1 MQILNTLTNIQSLIS
16 LFDKKDH
23 IRLLKICIMLFFGV
37 CFEILGLSLIA
48 PVVSLLQGV
57 VYLEG
62 TLFSFLGFDINKFEL
77 KELLLIIVILI
88 FIKNVIQYYSNYHQN
103 SVGFFFQKK
112 MSQKILKYYLNIDFK
127 DYVNTNTADIIN
139 DIVKV
144 VNTVCQYTILPLF
157 YLITEVI
164 LITGVFVFL
173 LYFDFKT
180 TVIMGSFFSFSL
192 IAYNLIVGR
201 KINSLGNIV
210 MQNDALKIKQITES
224 ILSYIQI
231 KLGKSQNFFLDKFNH
246 PNRKVSESL
255 AVQFSLRQLPKYY
268 FELLL
273 YSFLLL
279 LVMFYDDNGQN
290 EFITKIGVY
299 IASLLKAIPSLNRI
313 TGSIQSIKFSQSSI
327 ERLTSLNFNLN
338 EDLNLAQLQLN
349 EGLFLDHIT
358 FSYLPGENIL
368 QDLSISIPK
377 NSALGIIGESGV
389 GKSTLVNIMLGNL
402 FPLSGS
408 IKVDDIELTKNNTSS
423 WQSKIGYVSQKIY
436 LLDEPIV
443 NNIAFGVSNDK
454 IDINKVK
461 EVMKLAKI
469 SSLEEKFD
477 IINDNVGEDGSK
489 LSGGQIQRLGL
500 ARALYTDPEILFF
513 DEFTSALDDKTE
525 QKILKD
531 IEKLKDKKTI
541 IIISHKKSILNFCD
555 QILDMNK

>member
-1 MQILNTLTNIQSLIS
+1 
-16 LFDKKDH
+16 
-23 IRLLKICIMLFFGV
+23 
-37 CFEILGLSLIA
+37 
-48 PVVSLLQGV
+48 
-57 VYLEG
+57 
-62 TLFSFLGFDINKFEL
+62 
-77 KELLLIIVILI
+77 
-88 FIKNVIQYYSNYHQN
+88 
-103 SVGFFFQKK
+103 
-112 MSQKILKYYLNIDFK
+112 
-127 DYVNTNTADIIN
+127 
-139 DIVKV
+139 
-144 VNTVCQYTILPLF
+144 
-157 YLITEVI
+157 

-268 FELLL
+268 FEFLL

-290 EFITKIGVY
+290 ELITKIGVY

-358 FSYLPGENIL
+358 FSYVPGENIL

-408 IKVDDIELTKNNTSS
+408 IKVDDIELTKNNISS

-436 LLDEPIV
+436 LLDESIV
-443 NNIAFGVSNDK
+443 NNIAFGVLNDK

-461 EVMKLAKI
+461 EVMKLAEI

-541 IIISHKKSILNFCD
+541 IIISHKESILNFCD
-555 QILDMNK
+555 QILDMNKQKHD